1 MRALNVRRLL
11 YPFVKRTFLAQF
23 MKYYNGN
30 GNIIK
35 QVARNFSIQLRGS
48 AFWDLDT
55 VHPML
60 AGLCI
65 FILVEHKGTDL
76 ERKLRTKLMNRFL
89 NVIECVHPMTVHI
102 LVEKLL
108 TDLEESD
115 ACQEQNLF
123 ILASVLSKCSWRGRP
138 LAVCLLWEI
147 LSRRMPALEVT
158 MHRYRELEE
167 LVKAVDKLPTRERI
181 NWGEDILDEAK
192 QEKLDGLSTLVES
205 VELLIRLIMCDNK
218 ELLEAGYPEH
228 FFQISQSNAISLK
241 SWFLEVTEQ
250 MPLGYCENS
259 EKLTTIIDNMMSI
272 I

>member
-1 MRALNVRRLL
+1 MRALSVRRLF

-48 AFWDLDT
+48 AYWDLDT

-65 FILVEHKGTDL
+65 FILVEHKRTDL
-76 ERKLRTKLMNRFL
+76 QRKLRTKLMDRLL
-89 NVIECVHPMTVHI
+89 NIIECVHPMTVHI

-108 TDLEESD
+108 TDLEESN
-115 ACQEQNLF
+115 ACQERNLF
-123 ILASVLSKCSWRGRP
+123 ILASVFSKCSWRGRP
-138 LAVCLLWEI
+138 LAVCLLWVI
-147 LSRRMPALEVT
+147 LSRRIPALEVT

-167 LVKAVDKLPTRERI
+167 LVKAVDHLPTPEPI
-181 NWGEDILDEAK
+181 DWGWAVLDEAR
-192 QEKLDGLSTLVES
+192 QEKLDGLITLVES
-205 VELLIRLIMCDNK
+205 VELLICLIMTDNH

-228 FFQISQSNAISLK
+228 FFKISQFDAIALK

-250 MPLGYCENS
+250 MPLGYCEHS
-259 EKLTTIIDNMMSI
+259 EKLTAIIGNMMSI